1 MKVRQRNL
9 DTRNEKQSLAAQR
22 AQDDQEKAMKLKKDR
37 EHQSAVIKF
46 NKDDQAQ
53 RNAREAERL
62 KQERLQHQE
71 MIDMQKR
78 SDELKAQTMKHMIRG

>member
-62 KQERLQHQE
+62 K
-71 MIDMQKR
+71 
-78 SDELKAQTMKHMIRG
+78 